1 MDPSWDAQFPPTV
14 SKACNRCH
22 ARKVKCDLRV
32 PQCSACEKHN
42 EQCNITER
50 VTYSYAA
57 VKSLQDKIRD
67 LQATIN
73 SLTQDAETQPAEAPD
88 VSRFGDVRKE
98 AEEIGVLAIGRP
110 NSYADRIY
118 MGSATG
124 STFARIF
131 FKQINLAPPTPNTQL
146 SSASLDQ
153 DLFRNN
159 AALPPQPI
167 ARFLFAAYIRR
178 VHLWWPFISLPFLR
192 STIGHLYEDPA
203 RCSLYQ
209 RFLVLM
215 VLALASAHSAGSPE
229 YRRMLD
235 VNSPADYFQ
244 TGLRFFLN
252 FHDHSRDLQGLHS
265 ILLLSLWMMDSN
277 VRSHGDD
284 LWHLSRYAMSVAI
297 EIGLHRRSSSAGSFS
312 AEDTEIRNRTW
323 WCIYSLERQVAVIT
337 GRVLSVREH
346 AIDAP
351 KPMLSGLDNLSSS
364 EAQAAPVVHRLNVQ
378 LFNHL
383 VRLRRI
389 GGRVLE
395 SVYIARGPDGRA
407 SKTTFQQ
414 ICDEIEKVQQEL
426 QSWKRDIEGLDVK
439 GTREY
444 SEMKVEHTKTMARD
458 ADTHILHAHGNDV
471 AACIDLI
478 ERGIAGMKEDYL
490 LKYRDLL
497 QAARLKVYGPLA
509 WEPTSPQTRFTDLR
523 PPAGTADTLGIFE
536 PDDMQSQLFF
546 QGEGLETY
554 VNQVTGYFDSSQ
566 VNLDEGLTAWYD
578 AKTNFT
584 ELIEPHWQSPR
595 TIEGTMSESQPK
607 SQAAN
612 SHTSVLNP
620 KNAAIL
626 VGIRDG
632 VTNDF
637 RLVPRDQAVVSV
649 FDSNFLIGDGIW
661 EGIRAVRGRIQFAKE
676 HINRLFQSAKAMYMD
691 LGLTKADLL
700 SLLHQTLDANDMGDE
715 PHVHIRLVV
724 SRGLKSTPYQNPHV
738 NIGLPLIVIIPE
750 IKAVDPAA
758 KERGL
763 RLGTTWVR
771 RGPPDVKDEQWNH
784 ISKATDVQACVSA
797 NVMGVDEALMLDM
810 RGFVKTCNSV
820 NFFIVRGDEV
830 WAPTKD
836 NQMQGI
842 TRQKTIDVCR
852 AAGITV
858 RELDFALTEVYGAD
872 EAFCTGTFPSQIH
885 VTEVDGRKIGDGN
898 KGPVTAAIQKL
909 YAAEVTRDVSRPRE
923 AILADLETPRDLS
936 VLKRLKL

>member
-73 SLTQDAETQPAEAPD
+73 SLTQDAETQSAEAPD

-215 VLALASAHSAGSPE
+215 VLALASTHSAGSPE

-351 KPMLSGLDNLSSS
+351 KPMLSSLDNLSSS

-700 SLLHQTLDANDMGDE
+700 SLLHQTLDTNDMGDE

>member
-131 FKQINLAPPTPNTQL
+131 FKQINIAPPTPNTQL

>member
-88 VSRFGDVRKE
+88 VSRFDDVRKE

-153 DLFRNN
+153 DLCRNN

-209 RFLVLM
+209 RFLILM

-297 EIGLHRRSSSAGSFS
+297 EMGLHRRSSSAGSFS

-351 KPMLSGLDNLSSS
+351 KPMLSSLDNLSSS